1 MSDLIYVPQGRAR
14 EYAALAL
21 NIYAGCKHGCLYCF
35 APGATHKT
43 KEEFGNPRPRSAT
56 FLLDLQ
62 KELEKRDAKGSE
74 HGRVLLCFTTDPYQE
89 LDAETKLTRQTIQ
102 LLHRYGYGV
111 TVLTKGGTRALRDID
126 LFGPGDA
133 FASTLTFID
142 DDESRKWEPNAAL
155 PNDRLVALQTF
166 QAAGVMTWASMEP
179 VIDTVAT
186 IHLIMAS
193 RFFVD
198 AFKVGTW
205 NHDNRAN
212 EIDWRRF
219 AHNVTALLDR
229 LGYKRQPE
237 ADALGKGEYYVKK
250 DLAKWL

>member
-1 MSDLIYVPQGRAR
+1 MGLIYEPTGRAR

-21 NIYAGCKHGCLYCF
+21 NIYKGCGHGCVYCF
-35 APGATHKT
+35 ATGATHKT

-62 KELEKRDAKGSE
+62 KELEKRDARGGKHE
-74 HGRVLLCFTTDPYQE
+74 RVLLCFTTDPYQE
-89 LDAETKLTRQTIQ
+89 LDVETKLTRETIK

-142 DDESRKWEPNAAL
+142 DDESRKWEPGAAL

-166 QAAGVMTWASMEP
+166 QAAGVITWASMEP
-179 VIDTVAT
+179 VINTVAS
-186 IHLIMAS
+186 IHLIAAS
-193 RFFVD
+193 HFFVD

-205 NHDNRAN
+205 NHDKRAGAIN
-212 EIDWRRF
+212 WRRF
-219 AHNVTALLDR
+219 ALNATGLLDT
-229 LGYKRQPE
+229 LGYKRQMDP
-237 ADALGKGEYYVKK
+237 DALGKGQYYVKK